1 MGRINMSFVSLIQFK
16 AKKTISILSSI
27 LILLCLNPNDIYSD
41 QSVLLKTGRTIKG
54 TILDQTEKILTIKL
68 ENGTTESIDKSTIL
82 KVVYIEL
89 TPDEERKIR
98 FNEEK
103 NRKFDNTTPNSET
116 QIMLFTVQ
124 GKNCIPYASQTEWF
138 WLYGN
143 LPLSTVNWST
153 ILPKEKKL
161 IQIRWNSNWKDTL
174 ITIFLGGLTSI
185 SRKTLAIEI
194 CELESDSKKTINK
207 K

>member
-161 IQIRWNSNWKDTL
+161 IQILWNSNWKDTL